1 MEKDSKTKSIRNS
14 GNPVLKLLQM
24 SVSGEKTMVVMNPR
38 SVRRTLLP
46 KHTSLWTDGSCGLL
60 AMQLDLFS
68 VKSNMRRPQFCSAL
82 LPSAFHPTRHLP
94 TPFSVDPYAGPVPLD
109 DKLASRCGY
118 VLSEDVWG
126 NPIFRAS
133 VLGCHVANEADEL
146 FSLTVNI
153 KVSSF
158 ASMRAAVTYT
168 YPMYCSYSS
177 WASRE
182 IVCEENYMEVKVFH
196 YRLSHIQALC
206 QATSTN
212 SHQTLVLCHTLATHT
227 AIQHRVQLQMLI
239 NNTFICLRWYN
250 MRAFYKILG
259 VFDLMQFISLLQ
271 TQNVAYQVWQL
282 MFVSPSGRKRI
293 LVSDAAKL
301 GYSFNNTL
309 SRVYLRAPY
318 HSNESEVSV
327 VSGVDM
333 NMITSTS
340 MYRQRWLL
348 LLIDMTVSC
357 PLGKVFF
364 LAYQKLLPKE
374 LVRNSPISHVTY
386 SVREEVCKL
395 PFEQHE
401 LRVHGLSP
409 GQTLKG
415 ALVERSQGKQPLQR
429 EGSLVT
435 QLHGSTDGTS
445 FTDTALTWT
454 VPSVIP
460 TLVLQES
467 TFLSKAILMGVDGQH
482 IVNPDKNNYVLE
494 HNKTHIGITIPIGAE
509 GGKLKSSVSGGV
521 YGIIY
526 SIDLFL
532 EHTWTDADWQTTKY
546 TVIKSI
552 TTPFM
557 PQIPTVIN
565 NTLPEEKI
573 FNVAFGHFLPDVS
586 LVAITIGNVPFTLR
600 EAQHRGYKIY
610 ETPFSNGTKE
620 FILEVSFDD
629 PYVLKEYV
637 NRNETKYTLLVNYT
651 ISVGPEMILYYHS
664 AEVECVIAD
673 LEIPEAAGYCDEENL
688 YLAIPG
694 FGLHQYWNLYLGTKL
709 LNRHTAR
716 ANGYLAATN
725 ATHLILQIPLF
736 AVGVIYEEVSFQK
749 IKARFDVA
757 LRKVRTMETL
767 QTFSV
772 SCNFNSP
779 AFILCYPDGTVIISA
794 EMKTVPGIDMS
805 RTQLRDSSCKP
816 KEYNKGHAFFK
827 FHVTTCGTSVRFEGD
842 HIVYENEISFEKE
855 TLPGQS
861 QPTITRDPDYRLT
874 VLCYYRA
881 KETVMLGAFITE
893 PSASHPS
900 GTGTIVPRTNSAGRQ
915 SSSHILELLLFFN
928 MCEINGSE
936 YVAEFCSVAASSRV
950 RHPSHFKRLAIRTL
964 THRLEQVYVHCSVAV
979 CSAANT
985 LPGIPCGGQ
994 CSPSTERKA
1003 FPGHHSAHL
1012 QGYVVAGPVWIVEPD
1027 LR

>member
-1 MEKDSKTKSIRNS
+1 
-14 GNPVLKLLQM
+14 VLHMPSPGLVQSSCHSRIFWMKLNKHLLQ
-24 SVSGEKTMVVMNPR
+24 GR
-38 SVRRTLLP
+38 FF
-46 KHTSLWTDGSCGLL
+46 
-60 AMQLDLFS
+60 QLE
-68 VKSNMRRPQFCSAL
+68 VN
-82 LPSAFHPTRHLP
+82 
-94 TPFSVDPYAGPVPLD
+94 DPYAGPVPLD

-133 VLGCHVANEADEL
+133 VLSCHVANEADEL

-182 IVCEENYMEVKVFH
+182 IVCEENYMEVSVKTDVPAVSND
-196 YRLSHIQALC
+196 YTVAWMSALPE
-206 QATSTN
+206 
-212 SHQTLVLCHTLATHT
+212 
-227 AIQHRVQLQMLI
+227 
-239 NNTFICLRWYN
+239 
-250 MRAFYKILG
+250 
-259 VFDLMQFISLLQ
+259 

-318 HSNESEVSV
+318 HSNESEISV
-327 VSGVDM
+327 VSGVAM

-357 PLGKVFF
+357 PL
-364 LAYQKLLPKE
+364 
-374 LVRNSPISHVTY
+374 
-386 SVREEVCKL
+386 
-395 PFEQHE
+395 
-401 LRVHGLSP
+401 
-409 GQTLKG
+409 
-415 ALVERSQGKQPLQR
+415 
-429 EGSLVT
+429 
-435 QLHGSTDGTS
+435 DGTS

-467 TFLSKAILMGVDGQH
+467 TFLSKTILMGVDGQH
-482 IVNPDKNNYVLE
+482 IVNPDKNNYLLE

-610 ETPFSNGTKE
+610 ESPFSNGTKE

-673 LEIPEAAGYCDEENL
+673 LEIPEAVGYCDEENL

-716 ANGYLAATN
+716 TNGYLAATN

-842 HIVYENEISFEKE
+842 HIVYENEISYEKE

-881 KETVMLGAFITE
+881 KETVMLGAFIME
-893 PSASHPS
+893 PSASYPS
-900 GTGTIVPRTNSAGRQ
+900 GTGTIVPRSNSGVHRRVRQ
-915 SSSHILELLLFFN
+915 ALNVVSRVSK
-928 MCEINGSE
+928 SE
-936 YVAEFCSVAASSRV
+936 SFVDFYEPSVAIL
-950 RHPSHFKRLAIRTL
+950 KRPMESVF
-964 THRLEQVYVHCSVAV
+964 LEVE
-979 CSAANT
+979 
-985 LPGIPCGGQ
+985 LKDE
-994 CSPSTERKA
+994 SPDVELYLDNCWVTGSLDFNSTPR
-1003 FPGHHSAHL
+1003 
-1012 QGYVVAGPVWIVEPD
+1012 WNIIVD
-1027 LR
+1027 G

>member
-1 MEKDSKTKSIRNS
+1 MRAHEKFAAEVGLQGKFFQLEINDPYT
-14 GNPVLKLLQM
+14 GPVL
-24 SVSGEKTMVVMNPR
+24 
-38 SVRRTLLP
+38 
-46 KHTSLWTDGSCGLL
+46 
-60 AMQLDLFS
+60 
-68 VKSNMRRPQFCSAL
+68 
-82 LPSAFHPTRHLP
+82 
-94 TPFSVDPYAGPVPLD
+94 LD

-126 NPIFRAS
+126 NPVFRAS
-133 VLGCHVANEADEL
+133 VLACHVVNEADEL
-146 FSLTVNI
+146 FSLTVNV

-158 ASMRAAVTYT
+158 ATMRAAVIYT
-168 YPMYCSYSS
+168 YPMFCSYSS

-182 IVCEENYMEVKVFH
+182 IVCEENYME
-196 YRLSHIQALC
+196 
-206 QATSTN
+206 
-212 SHQTLVLCHTLATHT
+212 
-227 AIQHRVQLQMLI
+227 
-239 NNTFICLRWYN
+239 
-250 MRAFYKILG
+250 
-259 VFDLMQFISLLQ
+259 

-318 HSNESEVSV
+318 HSNESEISV

-333 NMITSTS
+333 NVITSTS

-357 PLGKVFF
+357 PL
-364 LAYQKLLPKE
+364 
-374 LVRNSPISHVTY
+374 
-386 SVREEVCKL
+386 
-395 PFEQHE
+395 
-401 LRVHGLSP
+401 
-409 GQTLKG
+409 
-415 ALVERSQGKQPLQR
+415 
-429 EGSLVT
+429 
-435 QLHGSTDGTS
+435 
-445 FTDTALTWT
+445 
-454 VPSVIP
+454 
-460 TLVLQES
+460 
-467 TFLSKAILMGVDGQH
+467 
-482 IVNPDKNNYVLE
+482 VNPDKNNYLLE

-557 PQIPTVIN
+557 PRIPTVIN

-586 LVAITIGNVPFTLR
+586 LVAIAIGNVPFTLR
-600 EAQHRGYKIY
+600 EAQHHGYKIY

-629 PYVLKEYV
+629 PYVLKEVRYS
-637 NRNETKYTLLVNYT
+637 RSLL
-651 ISVGPEMILYYHS
+651 GEG
-664 AEVECVIAD
+664 
-673 LEIPEAAGYCDEENL
+673 EIPEAVGYCDEGNL

-709 LNRHTAR
+709 LNRHTANT
-716 ANGYLAATN
+716 NGYLATTN

-794 EMKTVPGIDMS
+794 QMKTVPGIDMS

-842 HIVYENEISFEKE
+842 HIVYENEISYEKE
-855 TLPGQS
+855 TLQGQS
-861 QPTITRDPDYRLT
+861 HSTITRDPDYR
-874 VLCYYRA
+874 R
-881 KETVMLGAFITE
+881 I
-893 PSASHPS
+893 
-900 GTGTIVPRTNSAGRQ
+900 RQ
-915 SSSHILELLLFFN
+915 ALN
-928 MCEINGSE
+928 
-936 YVAEFCSVAASSRV
+936 VVSRV
-950 RHPSHFKRLAIRTL
+950 SKSESFMDFYESSVVILKRPTESVF
-964 THRLEQVYVHCSVAV
+964 LEVELKDESPDTELYLDNCWVTGSLDFNSTPRWNIIVDGQVV
-979 CSAANT
+979 
-985 LPGIPCGGQ
+985 
-994 CSPSTERKA
+994 TE
-1003 FPGHHSAHL
+1003 
-1012 QGYVVAGPVWIVEPD
+1012 
-1027 LR
+1027 

>member
-1 MEKDSKTKSIRNS
+1 MEAVSYSLCRVWMLFLLFCVGQERQIAPPGLVQSSCHSRIFWMKLN
-14 GNPVLKLLQM
+14 KLLLQ
-24 SVSGEKTMVVMNPR
+24 GKFF
-38 SVRRTLLP
+38 
-46 KHTSLWTDGSCGLL
+46 
-60 AMQLDLFS
+60 QLEI
-68 VKSNMRRPQFCSAL
+68 N
-82 LPSAFHPTRHLP
+82 
-94 TPFSVDPYAGPVPLD
+94 DPYAGPVLLD

-126 NPIFRAS
+126 NPVFRAS

-153 KVSSF
+153 KISSF

-182 IVCEENYMEVKVFH
+182 IVCEENYMEVSVKTDVPAVSND
-196 YRLSHIQALC
+196 YTVAWMSALPE
-206 QATSTN
+206 
-212 SHQTLVLCHTLATHT
+212 
-227 AIQHRVQLQMLI
+227 
-239 NNTFICLRWYN
+239 
-250 MRAFYKILG
+250 
-259 VFDLMQFISLLQ
+259 

-293 LVSDAAKL
+293 LVSDAARL

-318 HSNESEVSV
+318 HSNESEISV
-327 VSGVDM
+327 VGGVDM

-357 PLGKVFF
+357 PL
-364 LAYQKLLPKE
+364 
-374 LVRNSPISHVTY
+374 
-386 SVREEVCKL
+386 
-395 PFEQHE
+395 
-401 LRVHGLSP
+401 
-409 GQTLKG
+409 
-415 ALVERSQGKQPLQR
+415 
-429 EGSLVT
+429 
-435 QLHGSTDGTS
+435 D
-445 FTDTALTWT
+445 
-454 VPSVIP
+454 
-460 TLVLQES
+460 
-467 TFLSKAILMGVDGQH
+467 
-482 IVNPDKNNYVLE
+482 
-494 HNKTHIGITIPIGAE
+494 
-509 GGKLKSSVSGGV
+509 
-521 YGIIY
+521 
-526 SIDLFL
+526 
-532 EHTWTDADWQTTKY
+532 
-546 TVIKSI
+546 
-552 TTPFM
+552 
-557 PQIPTVIN
+557 
-565 NTLPEEKI
+565 TLPEEKI

-600 EAQHRGYKIY
+600 EAQRHGYNIY

-629 PYVLKEYV
+629 PYILKEYV

-651 ISVGPEMILYYHS
+651 ISVGPEMIPYYHS

-673 LEIPEAAGYCDEENL
+673 IEIPEAIGYCDEENL
-688 YLAIPG
+688 YLVIPV

-709 LNRHTAR
+709 LNRHTALT
-716 ANGYLAATN
+716 NGYLATTN

-736 AVGVIYEEVSFQK
+736 AVGVIYEEVSLQK

-779 AFILCYPDGTVIISA
+779 EFILCYPDGTVIISA
-794 EMKTVPGIDMS
+794 QMKTVPGIDMS

-816 KEYNKGHAFFK
+816 KDYNKGHAFFK

-842 HIVYENEISFEKE
+842 HIVYENEISYEKE

-881 KETVMLGAFITE
+881 KETVMLGAFISK

-900 GTGTIVPRTNSAGRQ
+900 GSGTVVPRSNSAVHRRIRQ
-915 SSSHILELLLFFN
+915 ALNVVSRVSKSESFMDFYEPNVAILKRPTEPVFLEVELKDESPDAELYLDNCWVTGSLDFN
-928 MCEINGSE
+928 STPRWNITVDGCEINGSE

-950 RHPSHFKRLAIRTL
+950 RHPSHFKRLAVRTL

-985 LPGIPCGGQ
+985 LPGVPCRGQ
-994 CSPSTERKA
+994 CSPSTERNA
-1003 FPGHHSAHL
+1003 FPGHSSAHL
-1012 QGYVVAGPVWIVEPD
+1012 QGYVLAGPVWIVEPD